1 MVKTVAKKR
10 PPVWMLVREAVE
22 SMDGEATY
30 QDIKEYIWRRH
41 KDIKERTINCQI
53 IICCVNQ
60 KSRVYYPPNRKP
72 RECSEKYDFLY
83 NLGNGKV
90 TIFDPDKHGS
100 WSIIE
105 ENARL
110 KVVKNDF
117 HAVPVIGTNRI
128 IEKEQ
133 VRAVSE
139 VVPVMRDMVVT
150 NLALLKQDLKLYQ
163 DISGRMGIEYP
174 TEVGIVDILAIDGE
188 GYFTVVEIA
197 DPFTP
202 EVLTRML
209 GCMGWLRKHLALG
222 QEVRGIVLTNQV
234 ENNMLMSAAAI
245 PQIEICQL
253 QVSVVVNRL
262 SA

>member
-22 SMDGEATY
+22 SMDGEASY

-90 TIFDPDKHGS
+90 AIYDPDKHGR

-105 ENARL
+105 ENSRL
-110 KVVKNDF
+110 KVIKNEF
-117 HAVPVIGTNRI
+117 QAVQKTVANRLV
-128 IEKEQ
+128 EQ
-133 VRAVSE
+133 EQTRAVSE
-139 VVPVMRDMVVT
+139 VVPVMRDVVVT
-150 NLALLKQDLKLYQ
+150 NLALLKPDLKLYQ
-163 DISGRMGIEYP
+163 DVSGRPGIEYP
-174 TEVGIVDILAIDGE
+174 TEAGIIDILAIDGE
-188 GYFTVVEIA
+188 GRFTVVEIA

-202 EVLTRML
+202 EVMTRML
-209 GCMGWLRKHLALG
+209 SCMGWVRKHLASG
-222 QEVRGIVLTNQV
+222 HEVRAIVLTNQV
-234 ENNMLMSAAAI
+234 DNSILWSATAI

-253 QVSVVVNRL
+253 QVSMVVNRL

>member
-72 RECSEKYDFLY
+72 RECSQKYDFLY

-90 TIFDPDKHGS
+90 AIYNPDKHGR

-105 ENARL
+105 EDSRL
-110 KVVKNDF
+110 KVIKNDF
-117 HAVPVIGTNRI
+117 QGVSGIGTNRI
-128 IEKEQ
+128 MEQ
-133 VRAVSE
+133 EQTRAVSE
-139 VVPVMRDMVVT
+139 VVPALRDVVVT

-163 DISGRMGIEYP
+163 DVSGRMGIEYP
-174 TEVGIVDILAIDGE
+174 TEAGIVDILAVDGQ
-188 GYFTVVEIA
+188 GHFTVVEIA

-209 GCMGWLRKHLALG
+209 SCMGWVRKHLAFG

-234 ENNMLMSAAAI
+234 DNNILLLATAI
-245 PQIEICQL
+245 PQVEICQL
-253 QVSVVVNRL
+253 QVSMVVNRL